1 MKKRLIELLQGVL
14 FGMSCM
20 IPGFSGGTMLVI
32 LGIYEKFTD
41 SVGKLSKKPLKA
53 LGELWAYIIGAL
65 VGLGLAAITIVECL
79 NHFPIIT
86 SGFFVGLVVATL
98 PLIIRNI
105 KKAKTTIGSIIT
117 FIGFCAIAI
126 VLAFSEE
133 LGLAIDTDFTVPK
146 VSSIIYIILVST
158 LGSATMIIPA
168 ASGMTVLLVFGV
180 HAPLMSKLGSM
191 INGIFKGNFLPFK
204 ENLWFMLP
212 FIVGI
217 FIGTIGISRVISK
230 LLEKH
235 ASLVWYAIL
244 ALIIVS
250 PITIYKDAYQKR
262 ILPNPDILNSI
273 QNHLVLNIIL
283 SIVFAIIGFVLLYYF
298 YNYQRKKELEK
309 SSEPEVEDSNDD
321 VA

>member
-1 MKKRLIELLQGVL
+1 
-14 FGMSCM
+14 
-20 IPGFSGGTMLVI
+20 
-32 LGIYEKFTD
+32 
-41 SVGKLSKKPLKA
+41 
-53 LGELWAYIIGAL
+53 
-65 VGLGLAAITIVECL
+65 
-79 NHFPIIT
+79 
-86 SGFFVGLVVATL
+86 
-98 PLIIRNI
+98 
-105 KKAKTTIGSIIT
+105 
-117 FIGFCAIAI
+117 
-126 VLAFSEE
+126 
-133 LGLAIDTDFTVPK
+133 
-146 VSSIIYIILVST
+146 
-158 LGSATMIIPA
+158 MIIPA

-309 SSEPEVEDSNDD
+309 SSEPEVEDSNDE

>member
-117 FIGFCAIAI
+117 FIGFCVIAI

-235 ASLVWYAIL
+235 SSLVWYAIL

-309 SSEPEVEDSNDD
+309 SSEPEVEDSNDE

>member
-1 MKKRLIELLQGVL
+1 MKKRLIELLQGIL

-41 SVGKLSKKPLKA
+41 SVAKLSKQPFKA
-53 LGELWAYIIGAL
+53 LGELWAYIIGA
-65 VGLGLAAITIVECL
+65 VAGLGLAAITIVECL
-79 NHFPIIT
+79 NRFPIVT
-86 SGFFVGLVVATL
+86 SGFFVGLVIATL
-98 PLIIRNI
+98 PLIIKNI
-105 KKAKTTIGSIIT
+105 KKAQTTAGSVII
-117 FIGFCAIAI
+117 FVAFCAIAI
-126 VLAFSEE
+126 VLAFSQE
-133 LGLAIDTDFTVPK
+133 LGLGIDTDFTIPK
-146 VSSIIYIILVST
+146 VSSIIYITLIAT
-158 LGSATMIIPA
+158 LGSATMIVPA
-168 ASGMTVLLVFGV
+168 ASGMTVLLVFGI
-180 HAPLMSKLGSM
+180 HAPLMAKLGSI
-191 INGIFKGNFLPFK
+191 INGVFKGNFLPIK

-262 ILPNPDILNSI
+262 ILPNPDILVSI

-283 SIVFAIIGFVLLYYF
+283 SVVFAAIGFGLLFYF
-298 YNYQRKKELEK
+298 YNNQKKKEQIIETKLPKE
-309 SSEPEVEDSNDD
+309 ENADEV
-321 VA
+321 A